1 MNEFQCFFHHL
12 WTFCQW
18 RRVQKKLS
26 NFIVLECVIFVTRFS
41 EYFCRS
47 NATVADLICATNE
60 VSKAK
65 FDFDWGKTV
74 LWGIKQKDT
83 DKSSDKLTKIKK
95 PIQKQVHH
103 YFFLRFHHPR
113 KNPRKTSTSS
123 NHQNNHQSPRI
134 VHSGRKIIKIDSKLW
149 TICGLSRDQSRTK
162 SFSWKRLKKGNFS
175 FSSSTIVQF
184 SVWAEWVV

>member
-47 NATVADLICATNE
+47 NATVADLICATSE

-65 FDFDWGKTV
+65 FDLGWGKTV

-83 DKSSDKLTKIKK
+83 ESKSSDKLTTIKK
-95 PIQKQVHH
+95 IIQKHFITTFFYDFTIHVKIPEKRALPVTTKTTIKVH
-103 YFFLRFHHPR
+103 
-113 KNPRKTSTSS
+113 
-123 NHQNNHQSPRI
+123 
-134 VHSGRKIIKIDSKLW
+134 
-149 TICGLSRDQSRTK
+149 GLYTQ
-162 SFSWKRLKKGNFS
+162 
-175 FSSSTIVQF
+175 
-184 SVWAEWVV
+184 AEK